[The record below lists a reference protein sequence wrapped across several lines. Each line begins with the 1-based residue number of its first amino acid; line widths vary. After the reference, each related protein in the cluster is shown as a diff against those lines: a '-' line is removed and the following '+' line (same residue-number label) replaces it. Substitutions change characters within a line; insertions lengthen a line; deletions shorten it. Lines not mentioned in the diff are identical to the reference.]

1 MSVVAAGRSTV
12 AMAPDMLAR
21 LFIREAME
29 LATGNRPDRYPRR
42 IAAAVALTMLGCA
55 AWARD
60 DSGVIEE
67 IVVTGT
73 QIRGANIAEALA
85 VSVVTAEDIDVLG
98 IDSGEELLAMIP
110 ENGQNFFNE
119 AENISGGVNSA
130 RGDVG
135 AYNLRSMGTGNTLSL
150 LNGRRVVNS
159 ATFQTEEVGGSF
171 VPVNTANTNTIPVRG
186 VERVEV
192 LRDGASAIYG
202 ADAVAGVV
210 NTVLKSDFEGLTVRV
225 KHTEFDSLPRN
236 DQSFSVEWGRYFN
249 DGRTNVG
256 FFFDY
261 LKRGRV
267 NSQDDERWA
276 NSDFREQ
283 VPEDSPFAGSASF
296 RNNSAN
302 SLYGQFDVVS
312 RLSSSHSLRRNDLTD
327 SSGEFEVFPAGDPL
341 CTFTINDRICGA
353 ADGNG
358 TVRHNLNGNRDLNS
372 RLNRYNMFLYVNHE
386 FDTGFESFTE
396 VSAYLSETNMF
407 RHSSTP
413 FSSVKLRVG
422 AENHYNPFGPCGSP
436 NRLPDSVLGD
446 SVPCEGLALTIDNY
460 RFAELPRIVDNDG
473 ETWRLLQGFR
483 GQWNEWDWETAASWS
498 RSSKQDVTHNR
509 VSNTLMQAALNDAS
523 PSAYNPFSGGVNSNI
538 EQALISVRR
547 DSEAE
552 LTTVDFKLFNNN
564 ILAMPAGPVG
574 FLAGVEYRRES
585 FKDDRDPRL
594 DGTVQFVDNEGD
606 TFPYVSDVVN
616 SSPTADNSGSRNV
629 WSVLGELQIP
639 VLDSLDL
646 QLALRHENYSD
657 IRNTTV
663 GKVALGWRPFH
674 WLLFRGSYSQAFR
687 APNLITINEEIV
699 ARSNTRNDYAC
710 VYAAELG
717 GDPDQDIVD
726 CRNSIQRTAQG
737 SADLEPEESDNYSVG
752 IVFEPLDGLS
762 VTADYWSIE
771 KENTI
776 GLFGEENHT
785 VLDLLMRIENGLN
798 NCPAA
803 AFNPAVLRDAEIDP
817 DAAAVY
823 QAAGICPAGGILRVD
838 DQYANLDDRTVRGV
852 DVGFYYDLD
861 TAIGRFHLKYN
872 ASFLLDFEQ
881 QPGGD
886 SATLLAAQEA
896 GVIPLSIPV
905 DGFADLVDRDGN
917 QDYRHNTR
925 LSWRH
930 GDFGAAVGWSRIG
943 GFYQSS
949 LTLADGTRWEIP
961 VVDTFDANVDWH
973 TTFAGRKTRVR
984 FGVKNLTDRRAPL
997 ADRYFGYFADAHTDL
1012 GRYMYL
1018 DIRANVF

>member
-1 MSVVAAGRSTV
+1 MRKQRDRHPQLILAAG
-12 AMAPDMLAR
+12 
-21 LFIREAME
+21 
-29 LATGNRPDRYPRR
+29 
-42 IAAAVALTMLGCA
+42 AVALALSGSA
-55 AWARD
+55 AWAEEE
-60 DSGVIEE
+60 SGVIEE
-67 IVVTGT
+67 VVVTGT

-85 VSVVTAEDIDVLG
+85 VSVVTAEDIDALG
-98 IDSGEELLAMIP
+98 IDSGEELLALIP

-135 AYNLRSMGTGNTLSL
+135 AYNLRSMGTGNTLTL

-186 VERVEV
+186 IERVEV

-210 NTVLKSDFEGLTVRV
+210 NTVLKSDFEGLTVRF
-225 KHTEFDSLPRN
+225 KHVEFDGLPRN
-236 DQSFSVEWGRYFN
+236 DQSLGLEWGQDFN

-256 FFFDY
+256 FFFHY
-261 LKRGRV
+261 LQRGRV

-276 NSDFREQ
+276 NSDFRDRI
-283 VPEDSPFAGSASF
+283 PEDSPFAGSTSF

-302 SLYGQFDVVS
+302 SLFGQFDVVPG
-312 RLSSSHSLRRNDLTD
+312 LSSSHSLRRNDITD
-327 SSGEFEVFPAGDPL
+327 SAGEFEVYPAGDAR
-341 CTFTINDRICGA
+341 CTFAINGQVCGA
-353 ADGNG
+353 EDGNG
-358 TVRHNLNGNRDLNS
+358 TMRHNLNGNRDLNS
-372 RLNRYNMFLYVNHE
+372 RLSRYNMFLHVNHE
-386 FDTGFESFTE
+386 FDSGVESFTE
-396 VSAYLSETNMF
+396 ISAYLSETNMN
-407 RHSSTP
+407 RHASAP

-436 NRLPDSVLGD
+436 NRLPDSVIGD
-446 SVPCEGLALTIDNY
+446 SVPCEGLEITIDNY
-460 RFAELPRIVDNDG
+460 RFAEVPRIVDNDG

-498 RSSKQDVTHNR
+498 RSSKKDVTHNR

-552 LTTVDFKLFNNN
+552 LTTVDFKIFNNE
-564 ILAMPAGPVG
+564 IFAMPAGPVG
-574 FLAGVEYRRES
+574 FLAGAEYRRES
-585 FKDDRDPRL
+585 FADDRDPRL
-594 DGTVQFVDNEGD
+594 DGTIQFVDNDGD
-606 TFPYVSDVVN
+606 TFPFVSDVVN
-616 SSPTADNSGSRNV
+616 SSPTADNSGKRNV
-629 WSVLGELQIP
+629 WSLFGELQIP
-639 VLDSLDL
+639 VLETLDL

-657 IRNTTV
+657 IEDTTV
-663 GKVALGWRPFH
+663 GKIALGWRPVDPV
-674 WLLFRGSYSQAFR
+674 LFRGSYSQAFR
-687 APNLITINEEIV
+687 APNLITINEDII
-699 ARSNTRNDYAC
+699 ARNNTRNDYAC
-710 VYAAELG
+710 IYAAEFG
-717 GDPDQDIVD
+717 GDPGQDILD

-752 IVFEPLDGLS
+752 IVFEPVEGLS
-762 VTADYWSIE
+762 ITADYWSIE

-785 VLDLLMRIENGLN
+785 VLDLLMRIENGSG
-798 NCPAA
+798 NCAGA
-803 AFNPAVLRDAEIDP
+803 AFNSAVLRDSDIGPE
-817 DAAAVY
+817 AAAVY
-823 QAAGICPAGGILRVD
+823 QAAGICPAGDILRVD

-852 DVGFYYDLD
+852 DVGLYYDLD
-861 TAIGRFHLKYN
+861 TAAGRFYLKYN
-872 ASFLLDFEQ
+872 ASFLIDFEQ

-905 DGFADLVDRDGN
+905 DGFADLVGRDGN
-917 QDYRHNTR
+917 QDYRHNAR

-930 GDFGAAVGWSRIG
+930 RDFGAAVGWSRIG

-961 VVDTFDANVDWH
+961 AVDTFDASVDWH
-973 TTFAGRKTRVR
+973 AGFAGRNMRVR
-984 FGVKNLTDRRAPL
+984 LGVKNLTDERAPL
-997 ADRYFGYFADAHTDL
+997 ADRYFGYFADAHSDL
-1012 GRYMYL
+1012 GRYLYI
-1018 DIRANVF
+1018 DVKASVF

>member
-1 MSVVAAGRSTV
+1 M
-12 AMAPDMLAR
+12 
-21 LFIREAME
+21 
-29 LATGNRPDRYPRR
+29 GNRIDRAPRR
-42 IAAAVALTMLGCA
+42 IAGPGAIVLTLLVNL
-55 AWARD
+55 AWAQD
-60 DSGVIEE
+60 GGGAIEE

-73 QIRGANIAEALA
+73 QIKGANIADALA

-110 ENGQNFFNE
+110 ENGQNHFNE

-130 RGDVG
+130 RGDIG
-135 AYNLRSMGTGNTLSL
+135 AYNLRSMGTGNTLTL

-159 ATFQTEEVGGSF
+159 AAFQTEEVGGSF

-210 NTVLKSDFEGLTVRV
+210 NTVLKNDFEGLNVRF
-225 KHTEFDSLPRN
+225 KHTEFEGLPRT
-236 DQSFSVEWGRYFN
+236 DQSFSLEWGRDFN
-249 DGRTNVG
+249 GGRTNLG

-276 NSDFREQ
+276 SSDFLGRI
-283 VPEDSPFAGSASF
+283 PEDSPFAGNAAF
-296 RNNSAN
+296 RNSSAN

-312 RLSSSHSLRRNDLTD
+312 GLTAAHSLRRNGITD
-327 SSGEFEVFPAGDPL
+327 GAGEFEVFPAADPR
-341 CTFTINDRICGA
+341 CTFAINNSVCGA
-353 ADGNG
+353 QDGNG
-358 TVRHNLNGNRDLNS
+358 TVRHNLNRNRDLNS
-372 RLNRYNMFLYVNHE
+372 RLHRHNMFLYLNHA
-386 FDTGFESFTE
+386 FDAGFESFTE
-396 VSAYLSETNMF
+396 VSAYLSETHMF
-407 RHSSTP
+407 RHSSVP

-422 AENHYNPFGPCGSP
+422 AQNHYNPFGPCGSP
-436 NRLPDSVLGD
+436 NRLPAAVLGED
-446 SVPCEGLALTIDNY
+446 VPCEGLDLTIDNY
-460 RFAELPRIVDNDG
+460 RFAELPRIVDNNG

-483 GQWNEWDWETAASWS
+483 GEWNAWDWETAASWS
-498 RSSKQDVTHNR
+498 RSGKKDITRNR
-509 VSNTLMQAALNDAS
+509 VSNTLIQAALKDPS
-523 PSAYNPFSGGVNSNI
+523 PAAYNPFSGGVNSNI

-547 DSEAE
+547 DSEAK
-552 LTTVDFKLFNNN
+552 LVTADFKLFNNG
-564 ILAMPAGPVG
+564 IVDLPAGPVG
-574 FLAGVEYRRES
+574 FLAGAEFRRES
-585 FKDDRDPRL
+585 FEDDRDPRL
-594 DGTVQFVDNEGD
+594 DGTIRFVDNEGD
-606 TFPYVSDVVN
+606 TFPFVSDVVN

-629 WSVLGELQIP
+629 WSLFGELQIP

-646 QLALRHENYSD
+646 QLAARHENYSD
-657 IRNTTV
+657 IENTTV
-663 GKVALGWRPFH
+663 GKVALGWRPVPA
-674 WLLFRGSYSQAFR
+674 LLFRGSFSQAFR

-710 VYAAELG
+710 VYAAEFG
-717 GDPDQDIVD
+717 GDPEQDVLD
-726 CRNSIQRTAQG
+726 CRNSVQRTARG
-737 SADLEPEESDNYSVG
+737 SAGLRPEESDNYSFG
-752 IVFEPLDGLS
+752 IVFEPVDGLS

-771 KENTI
+771 KQNTI

-785 VLDLLMRIENGLN
+785 VLDLLMRIENGAT
-798 NCPAA
+798 NCAAA

-817 DAAAVY
+817 EAAAIY
-823 QAAGICPAGGILRVD
+823 RAAGICPAGGILRVD
-838 DQYANLDDRTVRGV
+838 DRYANLDQRTVRGV

-861 TAIGRFHLKYN
+861 TSIGRFHLKYN

-886 SATLLAAQEA
+886 SATLLAARKMGA
-896 GVIPLSIPV
+896 LPLSIPV

-917 QDYRHNTR
+917 QDYRHNVR

-930 GDFGAAVGWSRIG
+930 ADFGAAAGWSRIG

-961 VVDTFDANVDWH
+961 VFDVFDANLDWH
-973 TTFAGRKTRVR
+973 ASLAGRSTRIR
-984 FGVKNLTDRRAPL
+984 LGIKNLTDERAPL
-997 ADRYFGYFADAHTDL
+997 ADRYFGYFADAHSDL
-1012 GRYMYL
+1012 GRYLYL
-1018 DIRANVF
+1018 DIRAAAF